1 MVDRVIAA
9 CDGAAKGNPGP
20 AAWAYVVA
28 DSAGTPQRW
37 RAGALGHSTNNVGEL
52 TALERLLEATEPGVP
67 LEVRL
72 DSTYTRDAVTKW
84 LAGWK
89 RNGWKTAAGKPVANR
104 ELIQRIDALLEGR
117 DVTFVYVPAHQVNGD
132 PLNAIADKAA
142 SDAARTQE
150 DAGGTAA
157 ELPVPD
163 PARNSAARGGRASS
177 SSTSSSSSV
186 LLVLLL
192 VHVRGEEDFLGRVA
206 DPVRPIRRNVSV
218 QPSLRQGRQDHQSG
232 QQLGS
237 PGVRGRLQLSAGGRP
252 TASTVLATGWCR
264 GRSRPVRCRAGGRP
278 RRRRTRRAR

>member
-157 ELPVPD
+157 ELPVPE

-177 SSTSSSSSV
+177 SSSSSSS
-186 LLVLLL
+186 
-192 VHVRGEEDFLGRVA
+192 A
-206 DPVRPIRRNVSV
+206 AKKA
-218 QPSLRQGRQDHQSG
+218 
-232 QQLGS
+232 S
-237 PGVRGRLQLSAGGRP
+237 PGGSRTLSARYAGTCP
-252 TASTVLATGWCR
+252 C
-264 GRSRPVRCRAGGRP
+264 SRPYAKGDKITKVGSSWGHPECAG
-278 RRRRTRRAR
+278 AYS